1 MHLME
6 LFDQN
11 DVPFSRYEADDDN
24 SVVKKKDTRKTRL
37 TLRQIHLLRQ
47 MNDIHTFE
55 KAQEIE
61 DVQKIYKAP
70 TEEQPIG

>member
-1 MHLME
+1 ME

-70 TEEQPIG
+70 AEEQPIG